1 MPSLVNPDPTRLETS
16 GISDSIARAIDPVV
30 AQPAGA
36 IEQAARNNILALRE
50 GFAAG
55 ENLMR
60 LPLRNAAAKD
70 KLDEFNAAGKMRTI
84 TQQTEE
90 ARLQLLNDEMAE
102 LPLKR
107 QRAEEAYQYGIK
119 QQEAGQKFNE
129 LFSEIGS
136 HSDTP
141 GDLSPDISPN
151 EFERRT
157 APLSLQSALKAA
169 KEAGFAVPANQLN
182 VLQDSIDK
190 KVSSQ
195 FGLGAVGAE
204 MRTPSG
210 DLMRF
215 DGKTW
220 HTVTNDP
227 DSEKKALAAEA
238 AVADYFNK
246 SAKKRALLP
255 ASDKDTDDQKELRE
269 FNDDPTDENVLKH
282 IKAQDAKLNSKQ
294 FKDFN
299 DKRGAEASKLIT
311 QFEAAPSVKAARAL
325 NLETSKIVKLAAG
338 DSGVND
344 LALVN
349 TFQRVLDP
357 GGIVREGDI
366 GLLQNTGGVGASLQ
380 NWVTSVTNGKRL
392 TPAQRTEMGRVAE
405 MLNGRSK
412 DSFDAHAKDAAN
424 DAKMSGIGSDRFVV
438 RPLATLTPVV
448 AADAAD
454 VQAKGF
460 DAIIAHMSPKV
471 ATAPVTEHSAPVVAP
486 VTSTA
491 PKITEGTLSA
501 MPTVGTVHMQGGTK
515 FQFDGKNWNPLP

>member
-1 MPSLVNPDPTRLETS
+1 MPSLTIPDSTRLETG
-16 GISDSIARAIDPVV
+16 GISASIANAIDPVV

-70 KLDEFNAAGKMRTI
+70 KLDEFNAAGKLRPI

-90 ARLQLLNDEMAE
+90 ARLKLLNDEMAE

-107 QRAEEAYQYGIK
+107 QRAEEAYQYGLK
-119 QQEAGQKFNE
+119 QQAASQKFNE

-141 GDLSPDISPN
+141 GDLSPDVSPD

-157 APLSLQSALKAA
+157 TPLSLQSALKAA
-169 KEAGFAVPANQLN
+169 KDAGFAVPANQLN

-204 MRTPSG
+204 MRTKSG

-238 AVADYFNK
+238 ALADYFNK
-246 SAKKRALLP
+246 SANKRALAP
-255 ASDKDTDDQKELRE
+255 ASDQDTTKQKELRE
-269 FNDDPTDENVLKH
+269 FNDDPTDANVLKH
-282 IKAQDAKLNSKQ
+282 IEDQHANLNSKQ

-299 DKRGAEASKLIT
+299 DKRGAEASKLLT

-325 NLETSKIVKLAAG
+325 NLEASKIVNLAAG

-366 GLLQNTGGVGASLQ
+366 SLLQNTGGIGTNIQ
-380 NWVTSVTNGKRL
+380 NWISSVTSGKRL
-392 TPAQRTEMGRVAE
+392 TPAQRTEMSRVAKE
-405 MLNGRSK
+405 LNERSVV
-412 DSFDAHAKDAAN
+412 SFNAHAADAAN

-448 AADAAD
+448 APAPAPANAEEKAKGLAAVVDAMKSVAPAPAAAPQSAYDVAVAKLRAQADAAIAGKVD
-454 VQAKGF
+454 R
-460 DAIIAHMSPKV
+460 DAVEAVYAAEILKLQ
-471 ATAPVTEHSAPVVAP
+471 
-486 VTSTA
+486 
-491 PKITEGTLSA
+491 K
-501 MPTVGTVHMQGGTK
+501 
-515 FQFDGKNWNPLP
+515 